1 MCLWCGD
8 PACIDGKKCRHA
20 RSRSPL
26 LNSDTF
32 RGAVRRIEYTTGQK
46 VTYARGVPWDGRRPS
61 FIPGVRDA
69 VMREPSGA
77 GGGICPIC
85 GKAINGT
92 HGHADHKTPWK
103 DYTMESARDAM
114 REHSRKWE
122 GGAIPDDFVRVM
134 SSDPKN
140 LQATH
145 ASCNESK
152 SNSMPGRSAGAA
164 KKANREAE
172 AREAARL
179 REAQRKRTLQQQRE
193 RDERAARRDSDRDS
207 SWGWRRGPGPDRDP
221 GGAGILA

>member
-1 MCLWCGD
+1 MCWWCGD
-8 PACIDGKKCRHA
+8 PTCIDGKKCRNA
-20 RSRSPL
+20 RARNDL
-26 LNSDTF
+26 LNSNTF
-32 RGAVRRIEYTTGQK
+32 RGAVRRVERATDQK
-46 VTYARGVPWDGRRPS
+46 VTYAPGMPWDGRRPS
-61 FIPGVRDA
+61 FLPGVRDA
-69 VMREPSGA
+69 VMRGPNGA

-114 REHSRKWE
+114 REHGKRWT
-122 GGAIPDDFVRVM
+122 GGAIPDDFARIM

-152 SNSMPGRSAGAA
+152 SNSMPGRSIGDARKERQEAQA
-164 KKANREAE
+164 K
-172 AREAARL
+172 EAALL
-179 REAQRKRTLQQQRE
+179 REEQRKRTLQQQRE
-193 RDERAARRDSDRDS
+193 RDERSARRDSDRDS
-207 SWGWRRGPGPDRDP
+207 LWSWRRGPGPDRDP